1 MRHESKPDWRGR
13 AQYDSQARSA
23 RVRHPLYFFEI
34 VTFWGIFLQFRS
46 IEAALLVTA
55 ICGVQ
60 IARMRFEEKVLSDA
74 FGDYAEYRR
83 AVPFLLPRGGQGLG
97 TAMRQ
102 SAVHLVATVLLFAA
116 LFAAAFTVLPGPGWR
131 VVQVIINAGA
141 ATPAR
146 RGSTPANRVAVARA

>member
-1 MRHESKPDWRGR
+1 M
-13 AQYDSQARSA
+13 
-23 RVRHPLYFFEI
+23 RHPLYFFEI